1 MMADEQVLVALSH
14 AMADAVERAGEATV
28 MVDGRRRL
36 PATGIGYAED
46 LVLTADHVVERDDD
60 ISVGLPDGT
69 TLGATVAGRDPR
81 SDLALLRV
89 DGQVTVA
96 NRMEGG
102 AAVGQVAIALGRP
115 SLHGIEASWG
125 IVSSVGGPAR
135 TRRGGML
142 EQYIRTDAIPYP
154 GFSGGPLVDAE
165 GRVIGINTSGLTGGS
180 SITIPVD
187 LAWSIAGS
195 LAEHGQVKRGYL
207 GVRSQVVEIP
217 QAQQSK
223 LGRAQPTGLL
233 LVSVVDESPAGA
245 SGLLVGDILV
255 AFNEQPVA
263 DPDEL
268 QQKLF
273 GSVVGKTVP
282 VQVLRGGE
290 PYTASVTV
298 GAR

>member
-1 MMADEQVLVALSH
+1 MADEQVLVALSD
-14 AMADAVERAGEATV
+14 AMADAVERAGAATV

-36 PATGIGYAED
+36 PATGIGYAEN

-60 ISVGLPDGT
+60 VHVGRPDGT
-69 TLGATVAGRDPR
+69 TVDATVAGRDPR

-89 DGQVTVA
+89 DGAVA
-96 NRMEGG
+96 VAECVDTG
-102 AAVGQVAIALGRP
+102 AKVGQIAIALGRP
-115 SLHGIEASWG
+115 SRNGIEASWG
-125 IVSSVGGPAR
+125 IVSSIGGPAR

-154 GFSGGPLVDAE
+154 GFSGGPLIDGE

-180 SITIPVD
+180 SITIPSD

-217 QAQQSK
+217 QAQQEK
-223 LGRAQPTGLL
+223 LERAQAHGLL

-245 SGLLVGDILV
+245 SGLFVGDILV
-255 AFNEQPVA
+255 AFNEQPVT

-273 GSVVGKTVP
+273 GSIVGKTVP

-290 PYTASVTV
+290 PQTLSVTV